1 MAGKKAVGKGF
12 VLARLACN
20 QNPFSYGSDNL
31 TSSRNS
37 QKAVP
42 VSGISFALLAFMGFP
57 ISDAIMKSMA
67 GDWPASALVALRFT
81 IGAIGLAV
89 LLWKLEGIEGF
100 RVKRPLLHA
109 ARGLMMALA
118 AVCFI
123 SAIFV
128 MPLADAVAIS
138 FMAPIITALLS
149 SIFLKEKMR
158 PITWIV
164 TFVAFA
170 GVLIMLRPNVAEF
183 GWAAVLPLVTATCM
197 SILMIFNRM
206 VSNQR
211 SVTAAQFY
219 GAFWTSIFLF
229 IIAVTGHNLFPPM
242 VIEGAL
248 SMRML
253 LSCVIVAI
261 LNTGCHFLL
270 YVATMRSTA
279 AAVAPI
285 MYVQLI
291 ISSLISIY
299 IFGDPLE
306 PLAVLGG
313 ALIVLSGMVLWS
325 SERKMAPSVRA

>member
-1 MAGKKAVGKGF
+1 MSFPK
-12 VLARLACN
+12 
-20 QNPFSYGSDNL
+20 NL
-31 TSSRNS
+31 KSP
-37 QKAVP
+37 AP
-42 VSGISFALLAFMGFP
+42 ASGISFALLAFCGFP
-57 ISDAIMKSMA
+57 VSDAIMKSMA
-67 GDWPASALVALRFT
+67 GEWPASALVALRFC

-89 LLWKLEGIEGF
+89 LLWKLEGPDGF
-100 RVKRPLLHA
+100 RVKRPVLHA

-118 AVCFI
+118 ALSFI

-158 PITWIV
+158 PLTWIV
-164 TFVAFA
+164 TIIAFG

-183 GWAAVLPLVTATCM
+183 GWTAILPLVAATCM
-197 SILMIFNRM
+197 SVLMIFNRM

-219 GAFWTSIFLF
+219 GAFWTAAFLI
-229 IIAVTGHNLFPPM
+229 IIAMVGHFSFEPM
-242 VIEGAL
+242 KIVGTL
-248 SMRML
+248 SGEML
-253 LSCVIVAI
+253 ILCTIVAI

-285 MYVQLI
+285 MYVQLV

-299 IFGDPLE
+299 IFGDPLDL
-306 PLAVLGG
+306 LAVVGG
-313 ALIVLSGMVLWS
+313 TMIVLSGLILWN
-325 SERKMAPSVRA
+325 SERKITPVARA

>member
-1 MAGKKAVGKGF
+1 MNFDGCLIGF
-12 VLARLACN
+12 SMRSTTNLIGICTLNFLKNQKRL
-20 QNPFSYGSDNL
+20 
-31 TSSRNS
+31 
-37 QKAVP
+37 VP
-42 VSGISFALLAFMGFP
+42 ESGISFALLAFCGFP

-67 GDWPASALVALRFT
+67 GEWPASALVALRFS
-81 IGAIGLAV
+81 IGAIGLGL
-89 LLWKLEGIEGF
+89 LLWKMEGF
-100 RVKRPLLHA
+100 DGFNVKRPLLHA

-118 AVCFI
+118 AISFI

-138 FMAPIITALLS
+138 FMAPIITALFS

-164 TFVAFA
+164 TFVAFG

-183 GWAAVLPLVTATCM
+183 GWAAVLPLVAATAM
-197 SILMIFNRM
+197 SALMIFNRM

-211 SVTAAQFY
+211 SLTAAQFY
-219 GAFWTSIFLF
+219 GAFWTSIFLI
-229 IIAVTGHNLFPPM
+229 IIAVAGHNLFPPM
-242 VIEGAL
+242 AIDGAL
-248 SMRML
+248 SLKML
-253 LSCVIVAI
+253 LLCTLVAI

-279 AAVAPI
+279 AAIAPI

-299 IFGDPLE
+299 IFGDPLD
-306 PLAVLGG
+306 PIAVLGG
-313 ALIVLSGMVLWS
+313 VLIVLSGMVLWN

>member
-1 MAGKKAVGKGF
+1 MG
-12 VLARLACN
+12 
-20 QNPFSYGSDNL
+20 
-31 TSSRNS
+31 
-37 QKAVP
+37 
-42 VSGISFALLAFMGFP
+42 SGISFALLAFCGFP

-67 GDWPASALVALRFT
+67 GEWPASALVAVRFS
-81 IGAIGLAV
+81 ISAVGLAI
-89 LLWKLEGIEGF
+89 LLLKLEGFEGF
-100 RVKRPLLHA
+100 KVKRPWLHA

-118 AVCFI
+118 AVSFI
-123 SAIFV
+123 SAIFI

-158 PITWIV
+158 PVTWMV
-164 TFVAFA
+164 TFVAFG
-170 GVLIMLRPNVAEF
+170 GVLIMLRPNVVEF
-183 GWAAVLPLVTATCM
+183 GWAAALPLVAATAM
-197 SILMIFNRM
+197 SVLMIFNRM
-206 VSNQR
+206 VSSQR

-219 GAFWTSIFLF
+219 GSFWTSIFMIL
-229 IIAVTGHNLFPPM
+229 IALAGHGLFPPM
-242 VIEGAL
+242 EIVGVL
-248 SMRML
+248 SLKML
-253 LSCVIVAI
+253 VLCTVVAV

-299 IFGDPLE
+299 IFGDSLD

-313 ALIVLSGMVLWS
+313 VLIVLSGMVLWN

>member
-1 MAGKKAVGKGF
+1 M
-12 VLARLACN
+12 
-20 QNPFSYGSDNL
+20 
-31 TSSRNS
+31 TSSQNS
-37 QKAVP
+37 QKTAP

-67 GDWPASALVALRFT
+67 GEWPASALVALRFT

-89 LLWKLEGIEGF
+89 LLWKLEGSEGF

-118 AVCFI
+118 AVSFI

-164 TFVAFA
+164 TFIAFA

-183 GWAAVLPLVTATCM
+183 GWAAVLPLVAATCM

-219 GAFWTSIFLF
+219 GAFWTSIFL
-229 IIAVTGHNLFPPM
+229 ILIAVAGHNLFPPM
-242 VIEGAL
+242 AIEGAL
-248 SMRML
+248 SLKIL
-253 LSCVIVAI
+253 LFCVIVAI

-299 IFGDPLE
+299 IFGDPLD

>member
-1 MAGKKAVGKGF
+1 MG
-12 VLARLACN
+12 LSNQDIDSCN
-20 QNPFSYGSDNL
+20 FRNWVPSAFNQIGIFTLNL
-31 TSSRNS
+31 QKNNRFLSSG
-37 QKAVP
+37 
-42 VSGISFALLAFMGFP
+42 SGISFALLAFCGFP

-67 GDWPASALVALRFT
+67 GEWPASALVALRFS
-81 IGAIGLAV
+81 IGAVGLAIV
-89 LLWKLEGIEGF
+89 LWKLEGFDGF
-100 RVKRPLLHA
+100 KVKRPLLHA
-109 ARGLMMALA
+109 ARGLMMSLA
-118 AVCFI
+118 AVSFI

-158 PITWIV
+158 PITWAV
-164 TFVAFA
+164 TFVAFG

-183 GWAAVLPLVTATCM
+183 GWAAILPLVAATAM
-197 SILMIFNRM
+197 SGLMIFNRM

-219 GAFWTSIFLF
+219 GAFWTSIFLI
-229 IIAVTGHNLFPPM
+229 IIALAGHNLFPPM
-242 VIEGAL
+242 EIIDSL
-248 SMRML
+248 SWKML
-253 LSCVIVAI
+253 ILCTIVAI

-270 YVATMRSTA
+270 YIATMRSTA

-299 IFGDPLE
+299 IFGDALD

-313 ALIVLSGMVLWS
+313 VLIVLSGMVLWN
-325 SERKMAPSVRA
+325 SERKMAPSFQS